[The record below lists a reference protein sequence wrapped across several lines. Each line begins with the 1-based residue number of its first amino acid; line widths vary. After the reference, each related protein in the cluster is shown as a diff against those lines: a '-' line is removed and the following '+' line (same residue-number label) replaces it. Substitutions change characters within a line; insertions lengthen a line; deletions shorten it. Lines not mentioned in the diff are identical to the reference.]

1 MKKILS
7 LILSITILLG
17 CTTGI
22 SASAADVQL
31 TDAQEALS
39 LLTYMGIAKNSDNL
53 SSNITR
59 ADFAVAV
66 AKAIK
71 AQSSNGRQYY
81 IDVDAS
87 SAAFESISA
96 LTELG
101 YLSGGDNMSFRP
113 YDNIRLAEAAK
124 LVTAMVGYGPL
135 CEAKGG
141 YPGGYLQVAS
151 SLDIID
157 NISGEFITREQAYVM
172 LMRAV
177 NTPLYVPAAISDSGI
192 KYVADE
198 DSTILSLYHDIY
210 YIENTVNA
218 VGHISL
224 TSTATLTEGQVLI
237 GSKSLRTD
245 EISQDM
251 YDYLGMTV
259 AGYYTESEGNDAS
272 LVVALPMGDDNN
284 VLVVNKEELSTIEDD
299 SGYYI
304 FKYYNENNKYETI
317 KVSKG
322 CVVLKNGMSVTSD
335 LFREL
340 TISKGSYKFLDH
352 NGDDKIDVLFVNEYY
367 NLVAGFVDNK
377 EGMVY
382 IETEYDVR
390 YHRGPIGSGGTVYD
404 KYDPS
409 LRVDLSEENGKIVKL
424 KDAYGNLIKISNIAV
439 SDVLSVY
446 KSSDEKYIEVIKGN
460 GNVTGTVSEITY
472 PDSDTA
478 QLTINEEV
486 YDIPTDVIAKNDSVL
501 SAGFTGTFWLDAFGE
516 IAYFEE
522 SANTDI
528 IFGYLVDIANSTKAL
543 DSNVYLK
550 IYGMNDVLDIYTW
563 DEKTVI
569 DGRRFKDEETA
580 YDNLSEHTKQ
590 VIRFSADENKV
601 LTFLD
606 TLESRSEEG
615 ENSLR
620 ETMPYGKYTLSSTT
634 GSFSQTMVISSST
647 PLMVVANDELID
659 NGTYKEENFS
669 ATKRSALG
677 LDRSH
682 NVATYMTDADG
693 VREELILTK
702 TDSKVGGVTAFGPFM
717 IDEIRNGINTEGDVV
732 SNVRGYNNKR
742 PSQYQTINDKV
753 LSGYNLKK
761 GDLVWFELNS
771 NDKIVSVIDVLVDN
785 EESLNYKI
793 ENSTGSVSQRFY
805 SKEGSTPE
813 KLTNSTVDKGFVVL
827 YGYAGLIKD
836 GVMKFAYTK
845 EDCEA
850 QNYVIARDVSG
861 TPVVVYDKNYGKDGG
876 IYWSTAEDII
886 DYKTDPD
893 GCSAVIVFMKNY
905 AVQRI
910 YVYK

>member
-1 MKKILS
+1 MKKIVS
-7 LILSITILLG
+7 LLLSITLILG
-17 CTTGI
+17 CTAGI
-22 SASAADVQL
+22 TVSANTSGV
-31 TDAQEALS
+31 TDTEEALS
-39 LLTYMGIAKNSDNL
+39 LLTYMGIAKRTDNL
-53 SSNITR
+53 ASNITR
-59 ADFAVAV
+59 ADFSVAV

-71 AQSSNGRQYY
+71 AQSSNGKQYY
-81 IDVDAS
+81 TDVDIS
-87 SAAFESISA
+87 LSAFESISA

-113 YDNIRLAEAAK
+113 NDNIRLAEAAK
-124 LVTAMVGYGPL
+124 LVTSMLGYGPL

-151 SLDIID
+151 GLDIID

-172 LMRAV
+172 LMRAM
-177 NTPLYVPAAISDSGI
+177 NTPLYIPTAISDSGI
-192 KYVADE
+192 KYDSDE
-198 DSTILSLYHDIY
+198 DSTILSQYHDIY
-210 YIENTVNA
+210 YIEGTLNA
-218 VGHISL
+218 AGHISL
-224 TSTATLTEGQVLI
+224 VSTTSLSEGQVLI

-245 EISQDM
+245 EIAQDM

-259 AGYYTESEGNDAS
+259 VGYYTETEGNDAS
-272 LVVALPMGDDNN
+272 LVVALPMGDNNN
-284 VLVVNKEELSTIEDD
+284 VIVVNKEELSSIEDN
-299 SGYYI
+299 SGYYV

-317 KVSKG
+317 KVPKG

-335 LFREL
+335 LFKEL
-340 TISKGSYKFLDH
+340 SVSKGSYKFLDH

-367 NLVAGFVDNK
+367 NLVVGFVDNK

-382 IETEYDVR
+382 IETEYDVQ
-390 YHRGPIGSGGTVYD
+390 YHRGPIGSGGMVYD

-409 LRVDLSEENGKIVKL
+409 LKVNLSEENDKIVKL

-439 SDVLSVY
+439 SDVLTVY
-446 KSSDEKYIEVIKGN
+446 KSSDEKYIEVIKGI
-460 GNVTGTVSEITY
+460 GNVTGSVSEITY

-486 YDIPTDVIAKNDSVL
+486 YDISTDVIDKNDSVL
-501 SAGFTGTFWLDAFGE
+501 SAGFAGTFWLDAFGE

-522 SANTDI
+522 SANENI
-528 IFGYLVDIANSTKAL
+528 IFGYLVEIANSTKAL

-569 DGRRFKDEETA
+569 DGRRFKDTKTA

-590 VIRFSADENKV
+590 VIRFRADENKV

-620 ETMPYGKYTLSSTT
+620 ETTPYGKYTLSSTT

-647 PLMVVANDELID
+647 PLMVVPEDELID

-702 TDSKVGGVTAFGPFM
+702 TDSKVGGVTGFGPFM
-717 IDEIRNGINTEGDVV
+717 IDEIRNGINDEGDVV
-732 SNVRGYNNKR
+732 SIVRGYNNKR
-742 PSQYQTINDKV
+742 PSQYQTTDDKV
-753 LSGYNLKK
+753 LSGHNLKK
-761 GDLVWFELNS
+761 GDLVWFELNG
-771 NDKIVSVIDVLVDN
+771 DEKIVSVIDVLVDN
-785 EESLNYKI
+785 EETLSYKI
-793 ENSTGSVSQRFY
+793 ENSSGAASQRFY
-805 SKEGSTPE
+805 SKEGTTPE
-813 KLTNSTVDKGFVVL
+813 KLKNSTVDKGFVVL
-827 YGYAGLIKD
+827 YGYAGLVKD

-850 QNYVIARDVSG
+850 GNYIIARNVSG

-886 DYKTDPD
+886 DYKTDPQ
-893 GCSAVIVFMKNY
+893 GCSSVIVFMKNY